1 MLRTRRTLTVAI
13 LAGLALTGCSGGT
26 DEADGP
32 ESSAADGA
40 FPVTIEHRYGTT
52 EITERPER
60 VLTVGAIDHDTVLA
74 LGVTPVAV
82 TDWVVPPLDRPWN
95 AELVENP
102 DDVTVLNGEET
113 DFEAIAGQEPDLIIA
128 LWSAIS
134 ESDYDLLSGI
144 APTVAS
150 SADYPEFG
158 MPWDLTTS
166 TIATALGVADE
177 GAALIESTET
187 AIDDAIAANP
197 SLAGATGVIAYDF
210 GGGQL
215 GAYTDDDV
223 RAQFLARLGLVPP
236 PGIVGAGTGGFA
248 ALSLETLNLLD
259 GDVVCWIT
267 LPASTLATDE
277 IYLGRE
283 MVAQGRDIFLSE
295 DAGIAISYNSVLSLP
310 WVLEEIVPQLVAA
323 IDGDPAT
330 AIPGS

>member
-1 MLRTRRTLTVAI
+1 MRATRSLAALLLT
-13 LAGLALTGCSGGT
+13 GLALTGCASAN

-32 ESSAADGA
+32 ASGTTDDA
-40 FPVTIEHRYGTT
+40 FPVTIEHRYGST

-60 VLTVGAIDHDTVLA
+60 VLTVGAIDHDAVLA

-95 AELVENP
+95 ADVVENP
-102 DDVTVLNGEET
+102 DGVTVLNGEET
-113 DFEAIAGQEPDLIIA
+113 DFEAIVGQEPDLIIA

-144 APTVAS
+144 APTLAS

-166 TIATALGVADE
+166 TIATALGLAEE
-177 GAALIESTET
+177 GATLIESTET
-187 AIDDAIAANP
+187 AIDDAIAADP
-197 SLAGATGVIAYDF
+197 SLSGATGVIAYDF
-210 GGGQL
+210 GDGQL
-215 GAYTDDDV
+215 GAYTDADV
-223 RAQFLARLGLVPP
+223 RAQLLARLGLVPP
-236 PGIVGAGTGGFA
+236 PGIEGEGTGGFA
-248 ALSLETLNLLD
+248 AISRETLAVLD

-267 LPASTLATDE
+267 LPASTLSTDE
-277 IYLGRE
+277 VYLGRE
-283 MVAQGRDIFLSE
+283 MVAQGRDVFLSE

-330 AIPGS
+330 AIPGN